1 VTRRRADPGALV
13 PADADRVDAPA
24 PPAPARLQS
33 TDTAFGTVAL
43 SRGEVL
49 ARLAPPEPDP
59 RVLFAE
65 RYDLRITESGARASR
80 DRNGLFFAK
89 AAVEIDLVAIDDMH
103 TSVDIRAV
111 RRLGPVEIAV
121 VVVPLVVLVLEA
133 MIAMPFA
140 SGYMLRVFAM
150 FMLLATGARRYR
162 AWVER
167 RRLGREIRARLAAF
181 VVPDRPLELPYRK
194 GPAQLPMGERSPP

>member
-1 VTRRRADPGALV
+1 MTRRRADPGALV
-13 PADADRVDAPA
+13 RAGADRSDAPA

-33 TDTAFGTVAL
+33 TVTSFGTVAL
-43 SRGEVL
+43 SRAEVL

-65 RYDLRITESGARASR
+65 RYELRTTESGARASR

-89 AAVEIDLVAIDDMH
+89 AEVEIDLVAIDDMH
-103 TSVDIRAV
+103 TSVDIRTV
-111 RRLGPVEIAV
+111 HRSGPVEIAV
-121 VVVPLVVLVLEA
+121 VVVPLLVLVLEA
-133 MIAMPFA
+133 LITMPFA
-140 SGYMLRVFAM
+140 SGYMLRAFAM

-167 RRLGREIRARLAAF
+167 RRLAREIRARLAAF
-181 VVPDRPLELPYRK
+181 VVPDLPHELPYRQVA
-194 GPAQLPMGERSPP
+194 AQLPEGERSPQ

>member
-1 VTRRRADPGALV
+1 MTRRRADPSALV
-13 PADADRVDAPA
+13 RAGADRSDAPA
-24 PPAPARLQS
+24 PAAPARLQS
-33 TDTAFGTVAL
+33 TVTSFGTVAL

-49 ARLAPPEPDP
+49 ARLAPPEPEP

-103 TSVDIRAV
+103 TSVAIRAV
-111 RRLGPVEIAV
+111 RRWGPVEIAV
-121 VVVPLVVLVLEA
+121 VVVPLLVLVLEA
-133 MIAMPFA
+133 LITMPLA
-140 SGYMLRVFAM
+140 SGYMLRAFAL
-150 FMLLATGARRYR
+150 FTLLATGARRYR

-167 RRLGREIRARLAAF
+167 TRLEREIRARLAAF
-181 VVPDRPLELPYRK
+181 VVPDQPLELPYRK
-194 GPAQLPMGERSPP
+194 GAAQLPEGERSPQ